1 MYYRRCVI
9 GDVLCDNPGKS
20 RANCASLIQWGIRE
34 GCIGWIPSSGE
45 PAPLKRGAWGGYWL
59 NNYQFTIIKWH
70 KAQYVRSTNAKRL
83 ILNPEPLTFTYLLPR
98 IHTAFIYP
106 LSLPSRPDSYRELS
120 GFIGIPQRGK
130 ASSNGSYC
138 SIIKAGKEPGNCF
151 NVNSRHI
158 FIADML
164 LVR

>member
-1 MYYRRCVI
+1 MCYRRCVI

-98 IHTAFIYP
+98 IHTAFIYHLYRIHTAFTYP
-106 LSLPSRPDSYRELS
+106 LSSFPQGGKVLLLNLLYQALKFIFLPNISR
-120 GFIGIPQRGK
+120 
-130 ASSNGSYC
+130 
-138 SIIKAGKEPGNCF
+138 
-151 NVNSRHI
+151 I
-158 FIADML
+158 FL
-164 LVR
+164 LLQQGRPSVPYQ

>member
-1 MYYRRCVI
+1 MCYRRCVI

-106 LSLPSRPDSYRELS
+106 LPRIHTAFIYPLSR
-120 GFIGIPQRGK
+120 FPQGGK
-130 ASSNGSYC
+130 ALLLNLLYQILQFVFLSNISR
-138 SIIKAGKEPGNCF
+138 ILLLLHPWGK
-151 NVNSRHI
+151 SR
-158 FIADML
+158 
-164 LVR
+164 